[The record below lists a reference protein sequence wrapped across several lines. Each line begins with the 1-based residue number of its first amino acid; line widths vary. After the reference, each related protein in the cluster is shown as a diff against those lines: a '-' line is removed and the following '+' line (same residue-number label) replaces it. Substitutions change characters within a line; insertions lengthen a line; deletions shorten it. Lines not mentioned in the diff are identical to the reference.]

1 MCRRKCQ
8 RIRNIVNLSAAEA
21 AADRPRNDLL
31 SDSTSSSLAA
41 RERRAAAARLPAWDL
56 GPHQLCDLE
65 LLLAG
70 GFAPL
75 SGFLGE
81 KDYRAVLAGSRLAD
95 GRLWPMPIC
104 LDLPAAVADALA
116 PGDRLALRHPEGVP
130 LAVLTIDSLFR
141 PDKEEEAAAI
151 LGTTDRAHPWVAH
164 LADEVAEV
172 YAGGTLEPLEPP
184 PHAIFRAFRHT
195 PAQLKAIFAA
205 AGWQRV
211 VAFQTRNPLHR
222 AHVELVSRAA
232 ARADAAILL
241 HPVVGRTQ
249 PGDVD
254 DFTRVACYR
263 AVLPRFAPRPA
274 MLSLLPLAMRMAGPR
289 EALWHALIRKN
300 YGATHFVVGR
310 DHASPGP
317 FYEPYAAQQLVAQH
331 AAEIGIE
338 ALPFEE
344 LVYRPDEGVYVGRS
358 EVPAG
363 APVASLSGSELRR
376 RLRAGEALPD
386 FFTYPEVEAEL
397 RRRVRPRSEL
407 GFAVF
412 FTGLSGAGKSTIAG
426 VLLAMLEER
435 GPRGVTLLDG
445 DVVRRHLSSELGF
458 SRQHRDLNVTRIGFV
473 AAEIVKHGGVAIC
486 APIAP
491 YAAARRQA
499 RAMIEAQGGF
509 VEVYVETP
517 LETCEQRDRKG
528 LYAKARAGLVK
539 GFTGIDDPY
548 EAPQNA
554 EIVVDTRSES
564 AEEAAER
571 IVAYLAAQG
580 YLKAQIKEG

>member
-1 MCRRKCQ
+1 MSDPSS
-8 RIRNIVNLSAAEA
+8 VSE
-21 AADRPRNDLL
+21 DL
-31 SDSTSSSLAA
+31 

-56 GPHQLCDLE
+56 TPHQLCDLE

-75 SGFLGE
+75 AGFLGE
-81 KDYRAVLAGSRLAD
+81 ADYRAVLAGSRLLD
-95 GRLWPMPIC
+95 GRLWPIPIC
-104 LDLPAAVADALA
+104 LDLPAALSDQLAL
-116 PGDRLALRHPEGVP
+116 GDRLALRHPEGVP
-130 LAVLTIDSLFR
+130 LAVLTIESLFR
-141 PDKEEEAAAI
+141 PDRQAEAAAV

-164 LADEVAEV
+164 LEDEVEEV
-172 YAGGTLEPLEPP
+172 YAGGLLEPLEPP
-184 PHAIFRAFRHT
+184 PHAVFRAFRHT
-195 PAQLKAIFAA
+195 PSRLRAIFAA

-222 AHVELVSRAA
+222 AHVELVARAA
-232 ARADAAILL
+232 ELADAAILL
-241 HPVVGRTQ
+241 HPVVGRTR

-310 DHASPGP
+310 EHASPGSDSAGKP
-317 FYEPYAAQQLVAQH
+317 FYPPYEAQELVARH
-331 AAEIGIE
+331 AAEIGIL

-344 LVYRPDEGVYVGRS
+344 LVYRPDIAAYVGRS

-363 APVASLSGSELRR
+363 APVASLSGSEQRR
-376 RLRAGEALPD
+376 RLRAGEPLPD
-386 FFTYPEVEAEL
+386 FFSYPEVEAEL
-397 RRRVRPRSEL
+397 RRRVRPRRDL

-426 VLLAMLEER
+426 VLLAKLEEA

-473 AAEIVKHGGVAIC
+473 AAEIVKHGGAAIC

-491 YAAARRQA
+491 YAAARRQV
-499 RAMIEAQGGF
+499 RSMIEAQGGF

-548 EAPQNA
+548 ETPENA

-571 IVAYLAAQG
+571 IVAYLANAG
-580 YLKAQIKEG
+580 YLVAAKT

>member
-1 MCRRKCQ
+1 M
-8 RIRNIVNLSAAEA
+8 
-21 AADRPRNDLL
+21 
-31 SDSTSSSLAA
+31 
-41 RERRAAAARLPAWDL
+41 AARLPAWDL
-56 GPHQLCDLE
+56 TPHQLCDLE

-75 SGFLGE
+75 DGYLGE
-81 KDYRAVLAGSRLAD
+81 VDYRAVLAGSRLAS
-95 GRLWPMPIC
+95 GGLWPMPIC
-104 LDLPAAVADALA
+104 LDLPAAVADRLA
-116 PGDRLALRHPEGVP
+116 IGDRLALRHPEGVP
-130 LAVLTIDSLFR
+130 LAVLTIGSLFR
-141 PDKEEEAAAI
+141 PDREAEAEAV
-151 LGTTDRAHPWVAH
+151 LGTTDRVHPWVRH
-164 LADEVAEV
+164 LLDDVEEV
-172 YAGGTLEPLEPP
+172 YAGGSLEPLEPP
-184 PHAIFRAFRHT
+184 PHAVFRAYRHA
-195 PAQLKAIFAA
+195 PAQLRAIFAA

-232 ARADAAILL
+232 ELADAAILL

-254 DFTRVACYR
+254 DFARVACYR
-263 AVLPRFAPRPA
+263 AVLSRFAPRPA

-310 DHASPGP
+310 DHASPGSDSQGKP
-317 FYEPYAAQQLVAQH
+317 FYDPYEAQRLVGEH
-331 AAEIGIE
+331 AAEIGIV

-344 LVYRPDEGVYVGRS
+344 LVYRPDAGSYVSRS

-363 APVASLSGSELRR
+363 VEIASLSGGELRR
-376 RLRAGEALPD
+376 RLRAGEELPG

-397 RRRVRPRSEL
+397 RRRVRPRDEL

-426 VLLAMLEER
+426 VLLAMLEEL

-491 YAAARRQA
+491 YAVARRQA
-499 RAMIEAQGGF
+499 RAMVEAQGGF

-554 EIVVDTRSES
+554 EIVIDTRSES

-571 IVAYLAAQG
+571 IVAFLAAKG
-580 YLKAQIKEG
+580 YFAPPVKEG